1 MVSNIQEVI
10 LMYNSVAGSSNAS
23 WVGRIGHG
31 ERRWESGGGGD
42 SGDGCGWG
50 KRGLLGKEELVGS
63 L

>member
-1 MVSNIQEVI
+1 M
-10 LMYNSVAGSSNAS
+10 AGSSNVS
-23 WVGRIGHG
+23 WVGRIGHR
-31 ERRWESGGGGD
+31 ERRWDSGGGGD